1 MFLKTYDGDATEL
14 CLTFT
19 VANDDFGVSEVP
31 LVANGANIEV
41 TNENKRRYICEYLCC
56 DCLYP
61 SRYT

>member
-41 TNENKRRYICEYLCC
+41 TNDTYFNFI
-56 DCLYP
+56 
-61 SRYT
+61 